1 MGYGA
6 SCCAQ
11 RAFALPVITVP
22 LPAVLRREIAHAAT
36 CAVDGVN
43 QDVDIAAVVYPN
55 CYFSM
60 ASNSTSKTSVAFGGT
75 AFPAP
80 RSP

>member
-1 MGYGA
+1 MRYGA
-6 SCCAQ
+6 SCCSQ
-11 RAFALPVITVP
+11 RAFASPGITVP
-22 LPAVLRREIAHAAT
+22 LPAVVRREIAHAAT
-36 CAVDGVN
+36 FAVKGVN
-43 QDVDIAAVVYPN
+43 QDINIAAVVYPN
-55 CYFSM
+55 SYFSM